1 MSMSNEPDV
10 DDLLNIMKD
19 AVHCKKNKNVDILH
33 LASQICRRLHGLR
46 FINCKSGKDRTGMAA
61 SLEQIQILSREYDL
75 AEHEY
80 QKALDAMRSEGTRI
94 ENCEKILDE
103 ENSHLV
109 HCNWLF
115 VLTNTD
121 LRWVPTNPTQHEF
134 EKTPNFCSKHHHLII
149 I

>member
-1 MSMSNEPDV
+1 MSNEPDV

-94 ENCEKILDE
+94 ENCLKNIGSPKYAFGTLQLTTFPYQYRAPLGTFRS
-103 ENSHLV
+103 N
-109 HCNWLF
+109 LF
-115 VLTNTD
+115 T
-121 LRWVPTNPTQHEF
+121 
-134 EKTPNFCSKHHHLII
+134 
-149 I
+149 